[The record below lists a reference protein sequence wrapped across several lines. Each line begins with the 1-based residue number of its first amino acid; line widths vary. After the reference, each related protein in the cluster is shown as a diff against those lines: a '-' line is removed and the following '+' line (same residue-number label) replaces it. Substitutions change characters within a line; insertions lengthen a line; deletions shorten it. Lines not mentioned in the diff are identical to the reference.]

1 MASEAPYVKA
11 IIEALNA
18 LDGVFVWRQQAG
30 KVPVGRGW
38 MQLAPK
44 GACDIIGV
52 VRAAQWF
59 DGDSHVI
66 GHVGRLLSIECK
78 ATKSGAAKDNGQ
90 GTVAA
95 QHSWR
100 VLMRGLGA
108 LHIDAAKRDDET
120 MADAVERVVNAVIEA
135 RG

>member
-44 GACDIIGV
+44 GACDIIGG
-52 VRAAQWF
+52 VRAATWF
-59 DGDSHVI
+59 EDSHII
-66 GHVGRLLSIECK
+66 GHVGRLLSIEVK
-78 ATKSGAAKDNGQ
+78 ATKTGKAADNGQ
-90 GTVAA
+90 ETLKA
-95 QHSWR
+95 QHAWR
-100 VLMRGLGA
+100 VMMHSIGA